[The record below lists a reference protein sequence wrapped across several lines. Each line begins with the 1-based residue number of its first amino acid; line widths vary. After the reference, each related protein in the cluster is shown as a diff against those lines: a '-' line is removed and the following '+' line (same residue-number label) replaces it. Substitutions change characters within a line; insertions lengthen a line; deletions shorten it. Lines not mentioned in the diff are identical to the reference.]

1 MKSAIV
7 FLALVAI
14 CHSAPLTPIEESPVG
29 LSRPSPISP
38 DVISDPK
45 PEEKVVLLKDVPA
58 ENRQKRD
65 EHQKPDSVKA
75 REQLHHHSSQEPIQK
90 PDSVKVLEQLHH
102 HSSLEPLQ
110 KPDSVKANEGLHK
123 HKRDTKEVEKP
134 DSVKVQEQ
142 LHHHSS
148 EEPLQKP
155 DSVKASEGLIKHKR
169 DIKESEKPDNVKV
182 QEQLHHHS
190 SELPHEKPDSVK
202 ANEGLIKHKRD
213 TKEAEKPDSVKVQEQ
228 LHHHHSSEEPHEK
241 PDSVKAN
248 EGLNKH
254 KRNTKEIEKKQ
265 TPVALIGELPKG
277 EVPQSA
283 PSVAPPS
290 DSVAALAG
298 VLPETK
304 KSKRE
309 AHHEEGHNEK
319 TTTVVET
326 KEKKDSQEGKDE
338 PQRLPYNAPGL
349 VVSPK
354 KEKRETIQ
362 KPDSVVAREFLNYN
376 PQRADELSARLKAE
390 QRRQRD
396 IPVPTEVK
404 TTPAEA
410 KSDSTTPPAS
420 HRPTAK
426 PVSELFHK
434 EAAIHKAADDD
445 KAEE

>member
-45 PEEKVVLLKDVPA
+45 PEEKVVLLKDVPKDG
-58 ENRQKRD
+58 NRQKRD

-75 REQLHHHSSQEPIQK
+75 QEQLHHHSSE
-90 PDSVKVLEQLHH
+90 
-102 HSSLEPLQ
+102 EPLQ
-110 KPDSVKANEGLHK
+110 KPDSVKANEGLIK
-123 HKRDTKEVEKP
+123 HKRDTKEHQKPDSVKAQEQLHHHSSEEPLQKPDSVKASEGLIKQKRDIKESEKPDSVKAQEQLHQHSSEEPLQKPDSVKANEGLIKHKRDTKESEKP

-169 DIKESEKPDNVKV
+169 D
-182 QEQLHHHS
+182 
-190 SELPHEKPDSVK
+190 
-202 ANEGLIKHKRD
+202 
-213 TKEAEKPDSVKVQEQ
+213 TKEEDK
-228 LHHHHSSEEPHEK
+228 
-241 PDSVKAN
+241 
-248 EGLNKH
+248 
-254 KRNTKEIEKKQ
+254 KE
-265 TPVALIGELPKG
+265 TPVTLIGELPKG
-277 EVPQSA
+277 EVPQSVPA
-283 PSVAPPS
+283 VAPP
-290 DSVAALAG
+290 
-298 VLPETK
+298 K
-304 KSKRE
+304 KTKRE

-319 TTTVVET
+319 AGVVVEN

-349 VVSPK
+349 VASTK
-354 KEKRETIQ
+354 KEKRDTIE
-362 KPDSVVAREFLNYN
+362 KPDSVKAREGLQHN
-376 PQRADELSARLKAE
+376 PQRAEENRKALE
-390 QRRQRD
+390 SLLAGAAKPEERRQRD

-404 TTPAEA
+404 STPAEP

-434 EAAIHKAADDD
+434 DAAIHKPVDADTV
-445 KAEE
+445 EE